1 MRTPQRQHTHTHTAN
16 PSSHSRPRHLSAPR
30 PLPCSCVFLTSHLH
44 PISTIYIKDFPART
58 LHHRAHF
65 HHRRLFRPINT
76 LWLTKNHQNINL
88 KTISDTIYQSP
99 KVDFLPPTQR
109 RGCGNTQSSSHL
121 LHVKK
126 KKNCAKCAP
135 KSFPCVKCKLCAL
148 IFLVLRVISMA
159 ADALA

>member
-1 MRTPQRQHTHTHTAN
+1 MTDQHAAATAAPCARCSAYAHTPN

-30 PLPCSCVFLTSHLH
+30 PLPRSCVFLTSHLH
-44 PISTIYIKDFPART
+44 PISTIYIKDFPACT

-99 KVDFLPPTQR
+99 EVDFCTQHR
-109 RGCGNTQSSSHL
+109 DGAVGTHSAPHTDYSHTTF
-121 LHVKK
+121 
-126 KKNCAKCAP
+126 C
-135 KSFPCVKCKLCAL
+135 
-148 IFLVLRVISMA
+148 IM
-159 ADALA
+159 